1 MAVTAPSFDRP
12 KFRTWARENGKT
24 VGARGRL
31 NHLLVAEY
39 LTENRDILRAVVKEV
54 EVVLPEGERMPT
66 DVKNLKSRAR
76 LEIIA
81 KAAAEAV
88 CGLKVAAPVAAD

>member
-1 MAVTAPSFDRP
+1 MAITAPSFDRP
-12 KFRTWARENGKT
+12 AFRAWAREAGKT

-39 LTENRDILRAVVKEV
+39 LIAHRDVLRAVVKEV
-54 EVVLPEGERMPT
+54 TVTLPEGEKMPT
-66 DVKNLKSRAR
+66 DVKNLKSPAR

-81 KAAAEAV
+81 KAAAAAV
-88 CGLKVAAPVAAD
+88 CGLKVD